1 MLTLLLYNMDMY
13 MNIIDFPTNTS
24 KWSLVFH
31 KVSQTSVE
39 LWAGTLFGTLRK
51 PKLARLIVSV
61 DGNEV
66 SRQDIT
72 QQQWQRPFRR
82 LSQRFY
88 DTRLVTGL
96 EAGQNYRVDFFQ
108 RLDDDDHQGLDQ
120 WQLLRSG
127 NFSTLPTELPTNKNK
142 AFTVALSSC
151 FYEHRDCGQA
161 ARAFKSLYERGAES
175 VKPDIKFMVGD
186 QVYLDIGLDSLSPL
200 TNEIRQRVA
209 EDYAKHWQA
218 LGSMLARGGTWMLPD
233 DHEYWNDYPFYDS
246 LLPTLFMLKIN
257 KVRNA
262 WRGASNDGVLNVQ
275 QSSKVDTFDI
285 GNDLSFCVADLRSYR
300 SKTQFIDNQGFEQ
313 MINWAQ
319 DLTKPGVLVI
329 PQILLVEKNK
339 QERNLLSFKKQY
351 SQLIIAMASS
361 GHDIVVMS
369 GDVHFGRI
377 AQVKMGENGG
387 KLIEVVS
394 SPMSNLTGLNSL
406 ASDKAKRTPEYFPDP
421 KTIDIPGVAPQTV
434 QYDKDFNVR
443 TKKGFV
449 FSAYWKERTR
459 EHFMTVSFHKNTASV
474 GMSVQAWRIRQ
485 QDSDRLPVK
494 DFKQAF
500 TINLK

>member
-1 MLTLLLYNMDMY
+1 MDSH
-13 MNIIDFPTNTS
+13 MNIVNFTTNTS

-31 KVSQTSVE
+31 KVSQTTVE

-51 PKLARLIVSV
+51 PQLSRLIVSLE
-61 DGNEV
+61 GNEV
-66 SRQDIT
+66 SREDIT
-72 QQQWQRPFRR
+72 LKQWQRPFNR

-88 DTRLVTGL
+88 DTRLVANL
-96 EAGQNYRVDFFQ
+96 KAGQSYTVDFYQ
-108 RLDDDDHQGLDQ
+108 RLEGDEHQGLDQ

-127 NFSTLPTELPTNKNK
+127 TFSTLPAALPTNKNK

-161 ARAFKSLYERGAES
+161 ARAFKALYERGDES

-200 TNEIRQRVA
+200 TNEVRQRVA

-218 LGSMLARGGTWMLPD
+218 LGSILARGGAWMLPD
-233 DHEYWNDYPFYDS
+233 DHEFWNDYPFYDS
-246 LLPTLFMLKIN
+246 LLPTLFMLKI
-257 KVRNA
+257 KTIRNA
-262 WRGASNDGVLNVQ
+262 WKGASRDGVLNVQ
-275 QSSKVDTFDI
+275 QSSKVDTFEI
-285 GNDLSFCVADLRSYR
+285 GGDLSFCVADLRSYR
-300 SKTQFIDNQGFEQ
+300 SKTQFIDKQGFDKLVG
-313 MINWAQ
+313 WAEG
-319 DLTKPGVLVI
+319 LNKPGVLVI
-329 PQILLVEKNK
+329 PQVLLAEKNK
-339 QERNLLSFKKQY
+339 LERNLLSFKKQY

-377 AQVKMGENGG
+377 AQVKMGAHGG
-387 KLIEVVS
+387 RLIEVVS

-406 ASDKAKRTPEYFPDP
+406 ASDKAKTTPKHFPDP
-421 KTIDIPGVAPQTV
+421 SAIKISGFEPQSV
-434 QYDKDFNVR
+434 QYDKNFNVH
-443 TKKGFV
+443 TKKGFPL
-449 FSAYWKERTR
+449 SAYWKERTR
-459 EHFMTVSFHKNTASV
+459 EHFMTVSFHKNAASV

-485 QDSDRLPVK
+485 QDSERLPVR

-500 TINLK
+500 TMTLK

>member
-1 MLTLLLYNMDMY
+1 
-13 MNIIDFPTNTS
+13 MNIVDFPTNTS

-39 LWAGTLFGTLRK
+39 IWAGTLFGTLRK
-51 PKLARLIVSV
+51 PRLARLIVSLY
-61 DGNEV
+61 GNEV

-72 QQQWQRPFRR
+72 LEQWQRPFNR

-88 DTRLVTGL
+88 DTRLVSGL
-96 EAGQNYRVDFFQ
+96 QAGQSYQVGFYQ
-108 RLDDDDHQGLDQ
+108 RLEGDEHQGLDQ

-127 NFSTLPTELPTNKNK
+127 TFSTLPAALPTNKNK

-161 ARAFKSLYERGAES
+161 ARAFKGLFDRGDES
-175 VKPDIKFMVGD
+175 IKPDIKFMVGD

-200 TNEIRQRVA
+200 TNEVRQRVA

-218 LGSMLARGGTWMLPD
+218 LGSMLARGGAWMLPD
-233 DHEYWNDYPFYDS
+233 DHEFWNDYPFYDS
-246 LLPTLFMLKIN
+246 LLPTLFMLKI
-257 KVRNA
+257 KKIRNA
-262 WRGASNDGVLNVQ
+262 WKGASRDGVLNVQ
-275 QSSKVDTFDI
+275 QSSKVHTFEI
-285 GNDLSFCVADLRSYR
+285 GGDLSFCVADLRSYR
-300 SKTQFIDNQGFEQ
+300 SKTQFIDNQGFEK
-313 MINWAQ
+313 MVNWAEA
-319 DLTKPGVLVI
+319 LNKPGVLVI
-329 PQILLVEKNK
+329 PQVLLAEKNK
-339 QERNLLSFKKQY
+339 LERNLLSFKKQY
-351 SQLIIAMASS
+351 SQLITAMASS

-377 AQVKMGENGG
+377 AQVKMGEHGG
-387 KLIEVVS
+387 RLVEVVS

-406 ASDKAKRTPEYFPDP
+406 ASDKAKTTPKHFPDP
-421 KTIDIPGVAPQTV
+421 SAINISGFTPQPV
-434 QYDKDFNVR
+434 QYDKNFNVH
-443 TKKGFV
+443 TQKGFPL
-449 FSAYWKERTR
+449 SAYWKERTR
-459 EHFMTVSFHKNTASV
+459 EHFMTISFHKNAASV

-500 TINLK
+500 TINLQ

>member
-1 MLTLLLYNMDMY
+1 
-13 MNIIDFPTNTS
+13 MNIVNFTTNTS
-24 KWSLVFH
+24 QWSLVIH

-51 PKLARLIVSV
+51 PKLARLIVSLE
-61 DGNEV
+61 GNEV
-66 SRQDIT
+66 RREDIT
-72 QQQWQRPFRR
+72 LKQWQRPFNG

-88 DTRLVTGL
+88 DTRLASGL
-96 EAGQNYRVDFFQ
+96 LAGKNYKVDFYQ
-108 RLDDDDHQGLDQ
+108 RLEGEEHQGLDQ

-127 NFSTLPTELPTNKNK
+127 TFTTLPAALPTHKNK

-161 ARAFKSLYERGAES
+161 ARAFKALYERGEES

-200 TNEIRQRVA
+200 TNEVRQRVA

-218 LGSMLARGGTWMLPD
+218 LGSILARGGAWMLPD
-233 DHEYWNDYPFYDS
+233 DHEFWNDYPFYDS

-257 KVRNA
+257 KIRNA
-262 WRGASNDGVLNVQ
+262 WKAASRDGVLKVQ
-275 QSSKVDTFDI
+275 QSSKVDTFEI
-285 GNDLSFCVADLRSYR
+285 GSDLSFCIADLRSYR
-300 SKTQFIDNQGFEQ
+300 SKTQFIDKQGFDK
-313 MINWAQ
+313 MLSWAQ
-319 DLTKPGVLVI
+319 GLNKPGVLVI
-329 PQILLVEKNK
+329 PQVLLAEKNK
-339 QERNLLSFKKQY
+339 LERNLLSFKKQY
-351 SQLIIAMASS
+351 SELLIAMASS

-377 AQVKMGENGG
+377 AQVKMGANGG

-406 ASDKAKRTPEYFPDP
+406 ASDKAKTTPKLFPDP
-421 KTIDIPGVAPQTV
+421 ATIEIAGFEAQAV
-434 QYDKDFNVR
+434 QYDKNFNVH
-443 TKKGFV
+443 TKKGYPL
-449 FSAYWKERTR
+449 SAYWKERTR

-485 QDSDRLPVK
+485 QDKERLPVK

-500 TINLK
+500 TITLK

>member
-1 MLTLLLYNMDMY
+1 
-13 MNIIDFPTNTS
+13 MNILNLETNTS

-51 PKLARLIVSV
+51 PKLARLIVSL
-61 DGNEV
+61 DGNEI
-66 SRQDIT
+66 SREDIT
-72 QQQWQRPFRR
+72 LTQWQRPFNGMN
-82 LSQRFY
+82 QRFY
-88 DTRLVTGL
+88 ETRLVSGL
-96 EAGQNYRVDFFQ
+96 QAGQGYKVDFYQ
-108 RLDDDDHQGLDQ
+108 RLEGDEHQRLDQ

-127 NFSTLPTELPTNKNK
+127 TFTTLPQALPTNRNK

-161 ARAFKSLYERGAES
+161 ARAFKGLYERGAES
-175 VKPDIKFMVGD
+175 VRPDIKFMVGD
-186 QVYLDIGLDSLSPL
+186 QVYLDIGLDSLSPV
-200 TNEIRQRVA
+200 TKEVRQRVA

-218 LGSMLARGGTWMLPD
+218 LGSILARGGAWMLPD
-233 DHEYWNDYPFYDS
+233 DHEFWNDYPFYDS

-257 KVRNA
+257 KIRNA
-262 WRGASNDGVLNVQ
+262 WKGASRDGVLNVQ

-285 GNDLSFCVADLRSYR
+285 GDDLSFCVADLRSYR
-300 SKTQFIDNQGFEQ
+300 SKTQFIDNQGFAQ
-313 MINWAQ
+313 MVSWAEG
-319 DLTKPGVLVI
+319 LIKPGVLVI
-329 PQILLVEKNK
+329 PQVLLAEKNK
-339 QERNLLSFKKQY
+339 LERNLLSFKKQY
-351 SQLIIAMASS
+351 SQLITAMASS

-377 AQVKMGENGG
+377 AQVKMGANGG
-387 KLIEVVS
+387 RLIEVVS

-406 ASDKAKRTPEYFPDP
+406 ASDKAKTTPKQFPDP
-421 KTIDIPGVAPQTV
+421 KAIDIANFEPQNV
-434 QYDKDFNVR
+434 QYDKNFNVR
-443 TKKGFV
+443 TKKGFPL
-449 FSAYWKERTR
+449 SAYWRERTR

-494 DFKQAF
+494 DFKQAY
-500 TINLK
+500 TITLK

>member
-1 MLTLLLYNMDMY
+1 MLTLFLLIMDMY
-13 MNIIDFPTNTS
+13 MNIVDFPTNTS
-24 KWSLVFH
+24 NWSLVFH

-51 PKLARLIVSV
+51 PRLARLIISLG
-61 DGNEV
+61 DSEI

-72 QQQWQRPFRR
+72 LEQWKRPFRR
-82 LSQRFY
+82 LNQRFY
-88 DTRLVTGL
+88 DTRLISGL
-96 EAGQNYRVDFFQ
+96 QSGQNYKVDFYQ
-108 RLDDDDHQGLDQ
+108 RLEGDDHQGLDQ

-127 NFSTLPTELPTNKNK
+127 TFSTLPSKLPSNKKK

-161 ARAFKSLYERGAES
+161 ARAFKGLHERGTES

-218 LGSMLARGGTWMLPD
+218 LGSMLSRGGTWMLPD

-246 LLPTLFMLKIN
+246 LLPTLFMLKLKKI
-257 KVRNA
+257 RNT
-262 WRGASNDGVLNVQ
+262 WLGVSRDGVLNVQ
-275 QSSKVDTFDI
+275 QSNKVDTFEI

-300 SKTQFIDNQGFEQ
+300 SKTQFIDKQGFKK

-319 DLTKPGVLVI
+319 GLTKPGVLVI
-329 PQILLVEKNK
+329 PQVLLTEKNEL
-339 QERNLLSFKKQY
+339 ERNLLSFRKQY
-351 SQLIIAMASS
+351 SQLITAMASS

-369 GDVHFGRI
+369 GDVHFGRV
-377 AQVKMGENGG
+377 AQVKMGANGG
-387 KLIEVVS
+387 RLIEVVS

-406 ASDKAKRTPEYFPDP
+406 AANKAKTKPKQFPDP
-421 KTIDIPGVAPQTV
+421 NAINIPGFEPQTV
-434 QYDKDFNVR
+434 QYHKDFNVQ
-443 TKKGFV
+443 TKKGFL
-449 FSAYWKERTR
+449 FSSYWKERTR
-459 EHFMTVSFHKNTASV
+459 EHFMTVSFHKNVDSV

-485 QDSDRLPVK
+485 QDSSRLPVK

-500 TINLK
+500 TFDLQ

>member
-1 MLTLLLYNMDMY
+1 MDMY

-51 PKLARLIVSV
+51 PQLARLIVSL
-61 DGNEV
+61 DGNEI
-66 SRQDIT
+66 SSEDIT
-72 QQQWQRPFRR
+72 HKQWQRPFKR

-88 DTRLVTGL
+88 DTRFVSGL
-96 EAGQNYRVDFFQ
+96 QAGQNYKVDFYQ
-108 RLDDDDHQGLDQ
+108 CLEGDEHQGLDQ

-127 NFSTLPTELPTNKNK
+127 TFVTLPAALPTNKNK

-161 ARAFKSLYERGAES
+161 ARAFKALYERGADS

-200 TNEIRQRVA
+200 TNEVRQRVA

-218 LGSMLARGGTWMLPD
+218 LGSMFTRGGAWMLPD
-233 DHEYWNDYPFYDS
+233 DHEFWNDYPFYDS
-246 LLPTLFMLKIN
+246 LLPTLFMIKIN
-257 KVRNA
+257 KIRNA
-262 WRGASNDGVLNVQ
+262 WKGASRDGVFNVQ
-275 QSSKVDTFDI
+275 QSSKVDTFEI
-285 GNDLSFCVADLRSYR
+285 GGDLSFCVADLRSYR
-300 SKTQFIDNQGFEQ
+300 SKTQFIDNQGFKQ
-313 MINWAQ
+313 MISWAEG
-319 DLTKPGVLVI
+319 LSKPGVLVI
-329 PQILLVEKNK
+329 PQVLLAEKNNL
-339 QERNLLSFKKQY
+339 ERNLLSFERQY
-351 SQLIIAMASS
+351 SQLITAMASS

-377 AQVKMGENGG
+377 AQVKMGANGG
-387 KLIEVVS
+387 RLIEVVS

-406 ASDKAKRTPEYFPDP
+406 ASDKAKKTPKQFPDP
-421 KTIDIPGVAPQTV
+421 TAINIPNFEPQTV
-434 QYDKDFNVR
+434 QYEKEFNVH
-443 TKKGFV
+443 TKKGFP

-494 DFKQAF
+494 DFKQDF
-500 TINLK
+500 RVNLK